1 MDEQEVGVVTHY
13 FSHLNVAS
21 IMLSKPL
28 RVGDT
33 VHVVGHTSDF
43 TEKVKSMQ
51 LEHDSV
57 MEGLPGQEI
66 AIKVSEHARE
76 HDKVYLVSN

>member
-66 AIKVSEHARE
+66 AIKVIEHARE